1 METTKPVFTIREI
14 AYVGIFAALIAICSW
29 ISIPTPWDIAFTL
42 QTFAV
47 CVVVGLLG
55 MKLGT
60 ITVCIYILVGLV
72 GLPVFSGFRAGVGTL
87 MGATGG
93 YIIGFVFMALV
104 TGGIIRKQG
113 RSVPVLAAAMI
124 VGLAVCYLFGTVW
137 YVAVYTGGMGF
148 GAALMMCVVPYIIPD
163 LVKIALA
170 ILLVRRLYPHMKL

>member
-1 METTKPVFTIREI
+1 MEEKTSGFTIREV

-60 ITVCIYILVGLV
+60 ITVLIYILIGLV
-72 GLPVFSGFRAGVGTL
+72 GLPVFSGFRSGAGAL
-87 MGATGG
+87 LGATGG

-104 TGGIIRKQG
+104 TGFMIKKFG
-113 RSVPVLAAAMI
+113 RSVSVLLISMI
-124 VGLAVCYLFGTVW
+124 AGLAVCYLFGTIWFVN
-137 YVAVYTGGMGF
+137 VYTGGMGF
-148 GAALMMCVVPYIIPD
+148 GAALMTCVVPYIIPD
-163 LVKIALA
+163 LVKIVLA
-170 ILLVRRLYPHMKL
+170 ILLVTRLYPYLKL